1 MGNDCTISSKINP
14 KVNTSEQSYRC
25 EGLREREPVVK
36 FSEKNIFYSDP
47 NFLLSAV
54 SLERKAR
61 DILMRNLSVQP
72 TNKDQEIIRKNKD
85 QEIIRKNKDQ
95 EIIRKNKD
103 QEIIRKISEEL
114 LVAKEA
120 MDECLYNDLRTGNG
134 SYSIVPF
141 AQIEE

>member
-85 QEIIRKNKDQ
+85 QEIIRK
-95 EIIRKNKD
+95 
-103 QEIIRKISEEL
+103 ISEEL